1 MAKIRT
7 GFVSNSSSSSFCL
20 LGVGF
25 KPKKFGMSDMPD
37 DIFSYFDENDELLS
51 IKCCDSDYLD
61 NYIVGASPNKMKD
74 DQTLYSFKEAVLAS
88 LKKYGFTGTI
98 KDISFITGSYYYG

>member
-61 NYIVGASPNKMKD
+61 KYIVGASPNKMKD
-74 DQTLYSFKEAVLAS
+74 DQTLYSFKEAILAS